1 VSQVL
6 SWRHWA
12 KFCVSHG
19 GFGAMAPAP
28 LTSVTFFIDV
38 ITPLWLKSIRLNTSS
53 SSDVFFFAG

>member
-1 VSQVL
+1 VSQDL

-28 LTSVTFFIDV
+28 LTV
-38 ITPLWLKSIRLNTSS
+38 
-53 SSDVFFFAG
+53 